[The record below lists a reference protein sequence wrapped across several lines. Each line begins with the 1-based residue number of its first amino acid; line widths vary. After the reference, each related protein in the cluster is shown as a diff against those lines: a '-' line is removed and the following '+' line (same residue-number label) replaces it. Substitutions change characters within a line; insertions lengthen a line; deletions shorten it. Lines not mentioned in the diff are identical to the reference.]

1 MDFDNAVVVSTYT
14 NHETAEA
21 AVSLLRSEG
30 VEAIVQSDD
39 TGGEMPNL
47 ELARGVRVLVQA
59 ENAEFA
65 RALLEQGADDPD

>member
-1 MDFDNAVVVSTYT
+1 MDFENAVVVSTFT

-21 AVSLLRSEG
+21 AVSLLRSEDI
-30 VEAIVQSDD
+30 EAIIQSDD
-39 TGGEMPNL
+39 AGGELPNL

-65 RALLEQGADDPD
+65 RGLLEQGAEDS